1 MDDLRIFA
9 LRAGPGRRVTARPF
23 QTEAELRRLVVRHA
37 PTILDLT
44 ILATEYPIASDGT
57 GRIDALGIDADH
69 RPVVLEFKR
78 AATGGAI
85 CQALYYLDW
94 LLSHRDVFA
103 CLVLDRL
110 GARTARRIDWSTP
123 RLLCIAEE
131 VSEREEAVARQIGR
145 RVELLGVRRLP
156 GGLLLLQRP
165 RAAA

>member
-1 MDDLRIFA
+1 MDELRVFS
-9 LRAGPGRRVTARPF
+9 LRAGPGRRAAPRPF
-23 QTEAELRRLVVRHA
+23 RTEAELRRLVVRHA
-37 PTILDLT
+37 PTLLGLT
-44 ILATEYPIASDGT
+44 VLATEFPIASDGA
-57 GRIDALGIDADH
+57 GRMDAIGIDGDH

-94 LLSHRDVFA
+94 LLSHRDLFA
-103 CLVLDRL
+103 RLVMDHL
-110 GARTARRIDWSTP
+110 GTGAARRIDWAMP

-131 VSEREEAVARQIGR
+131 VGEREEAVARQIGP

-165 RAAA
+165 RLAA

>member
-9 LRAGPGRRVTARPF
+9 LRAGPGRRAIARPF
-23 QTEAELRRLVVRHA
+23 RTEAELRRLVVRHA
-37 PTILDLT
+37 STLLDLT
-44 ILATEYPIASDGT
+44 VLATEYPIASDGA
-57 GRIDALGIDADH
+57 GRIDALGIDTDH
-69 RPVVLEFKR
+69 HPVVLEFKR

-94 LLSHRDVFA
+94 LLSHWDVFA
-103 CLVLDRL
+103 RLAMDQL
-110 GARTARRIDWSTP
+110 GAPTARRIDWSTP

>member
-9 LRAGPGRRVTARPF
+9 LRAGPGRRAIARPF
-23 QTEAELRRLVVRHA
+23 RTEAELRRLVVRHA
-37 PTILDLT
+37 STLLDLT
-44 ILATEYPIASDGT
+44 VLATEYPIASDGA
-57 GRIDALGIDADH
+57 GRIDALGIDTDH

-94 LLSHRDVFA
+94 VLSHRDVFA
-103 CLVLDRL
+103 CLVMDQL
-110 GARTARRIDWSTP
+110 GAPTARRIDWSTP

-145 RVELLGVRRLP
+145 QVELLGVRRLP

>member
-1 MDDLRIFA
+1 MDELRVFS
-9 LRAGPGRRVTARPF
+9 LRAGPGRRATPRPF
-23 QTEAELRRLVVRHA
+23 RTEAELRRLVVRHA
-37 PTILDLT
+37 STLLNLT
-44 ILATEYPIASDGT
+44 ILATEYPIASDGA
-57 GRIDALGIDADH
+57 GRIDALGIDDHH

-94 LLSHRDVFA
+94 LVSHRDVFA
-103 CLVLDRL
+103 CLVMDHL
-110 GARTARRIDWSTP
+110 GASSARRIDWSAP

-145 RVELLGVRRLP
+145 QVELLGLRRLP

-165 RAAA
+165 RTAA